1 MWYSDICCQQ
11 WYTFIIPK
19 SSRKRANVK
28 LNFQDDTIT
37 IFIENIPLI
46 TTESGNYPV
55 PIIWANQLTNN
66 LHSETNMPITLTL
79 LNSKD
84 NHTIRLKLY
93 SQFSC
98 PRKEKLLQ
106 LIKKVGKP
114 WCNNQNLI
122 EEIMV
127 MKFRKLRKFMVHQ
140 CKKLLL

>member
-1 MWYSDICCQQ
+1 
-11 WYTFIIPK
+11 
-19 SSRKRANVK
+19 
-28 LNFQDDTIT
+28 
-37 IFIENIPLI
+37 
-46 TTESGNYPV
+46 
-55 PIIWANQLTNN
+55 
-66 LHSETNMPITLTL
+66 MPITLTL

-127 MKFRKLRKFMVHQ
+127 MKFRKLRKFVVHQ